1 MTNQPTNQPTN
12 HEDLIKPA
20 VDYWAG
26 FISNGSVDID
36 RELGGMEAAYMLLA
50 RAHQRRDT

>member
-1 MTNQPTNQPTN
+1 MTNQPTN